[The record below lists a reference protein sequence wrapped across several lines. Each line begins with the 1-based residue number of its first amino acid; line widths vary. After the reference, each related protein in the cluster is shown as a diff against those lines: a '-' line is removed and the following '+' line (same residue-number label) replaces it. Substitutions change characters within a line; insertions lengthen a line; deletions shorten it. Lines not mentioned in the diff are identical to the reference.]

1 MSKRMQR
8 NLNRLKALHCCSKSE
23 QKELLRVAK
32 PESINAI
39 CDCVHNILQGNVK
52 VDQRELNQLKKKKKI
67 LRELTSRKNK
77 TPTRKKILVQ
87 HGGGFLNS
95 VLGPVLGVLGEVF
108 L

>member
-8 NLNRLKALHCCSKSE
+8 NLNWLKALHCCSKSE
-23 QKELLRVAK
+23 QKELLRVEK

-39 CDCVHNILQGNVK
+39 CDCVHNIHNIK
-52 VDQRELNQLKKKKKI
+52 VDQRQLNQLKKKKKI